1 MSALLSS
8 TDLLRPGGARISGQA
23 AGGSLN
29 PAADFAAKLETVLA
43 GGDDAG
49 ASNDAEAGAGAKELP
64 AIGGS
69 DYGIYANVVVNGT
82 VVASLSNSGCG
93 LIANG
98 YDVQLPLDGSGPK
111 LARERAEAIA
121 KQLGGRVQIL
131 STAMSEAEWA
141 KTGKVAGKIDM
152 WAVEDGGASEDR
164 SAVSSAAVDP
174 LLLAQEGRE

>member
-1 MSALLSS
+1 MNALLSS
-8 TDLLRPGGARISGQA
+8 TDLLRPGGTRISGQA

-49 ASNDAEAGAGAKELP
+49 ASDDAEAKELP